1 MMQEIPF
8 RYEIVSDV
16 ALLTA
21 ADAALVKE
29 TRLITAEAYA
39 PYSKFHVAAAGLL
52 TNGAIVRGTNQ
63 ENASYPVSI
72 CAERVLLSAAAS
84 LYPGV
89 ALVSMAI
96 SYHNLNPK
104 ASSYK
109 PITPCGVCRQSLV
122 EHQHHYKQA
131 IRLLLTGQTGE
142 IYIIEDAATL
152 LPLGFTA
159 DDMK

>member
-1 MMQEIPF
+1 MIQEIPF
-8 RYEIVSDV
+8 RFEIVSDA
-16 ALLTA
+16 ALLSA
-21 ADAALVKE
+21 GDNALVKE
-29 TRLITAEAYA
+29 ARLITAQSYA
-39 PYSKFHVAAAGLL
+39 PYSNFHVAAVGVL
-52 TNGAIVRGTNQ
+52 TNGVIVRGTNQ

-96 SYHNLNPK
+96 SYNNLNG
-104 ASSYK
+104 SNNR

-122 EHQHHYKQA
+122 EHQHHFHQA

-142 IYIIEDAATL
+142 IYIIEDAGTL

>member
-1 MMQEIPF
+1 MIQEIPF

-16 ALLTA
+16 DLLASADALLI
-21 ADAALVKE
+21 KE
-29 TRLITAEAYA
+29 ARLITDQSYA
-39 PYSKFHVAAAGLL
+39 PYSNFHVAAAGLL
-52 TNGAIVRGTNQ
+52 MNGAIVRGTNQ

-84 LYPGV
+84 LYPGI

-96 SYHNLNPK
+96 SYRNLK
-104 ASSYK
+104 GSSNR

-122 EHQHHYKQA
+122 EHQHHFHQS
-131 IRLLLTGQTGE
+131 IRLLLTGQIGE
-142 IYIIEDAATL
+142 IYIIEDAASL

>member
-1 MMQEIPF
+1 MIQEIPF

-16 ALLTA
+16 DLLASADALLI
-21 ADAALVKE
+21 KE
-29 TRLITAEAYA
+29 ARLITDQSYA
-39 PYSKFHVAAAGLL
+39 PYSNFHVAAAGLL
-52 TNGAIVRGTNQ
+52 MNGAIVRGTNQ

-84 LYPGV
+84 LYPGI

-96 SYHNLNPK
+96 SYRNLK
-104 ASSYK
+104 GSSNR

-122 EHQHHYKQA
+122 EHQHHFHKS
-131 IRLLLTGQTGE
+131 IRLLLTGQIGE
-142 IYIIEDAATL
+142 IYIIEDAASL